1 MLYALKEAHIQQ
13 EIKDMQKLLKEAQA
27 EGSMERIMELMKQLS
42 LLNDIRRQLCKQLGE
57 RIVTHM

>member
-1 MLYALKEAHIQQ
+1 
-13 EIKDMQKLLKEAQA
+13 
-27 EGSMERIMELMKQLS
+27 MELMKQLS